1 MVDGVRFSSVSGDH
15 YNVLYL
21 VLNVIFQC
29 WYLELQ
35 KQLGR
40 FFNNLKQCNRLE
52 SNKL

>member
-1 MVDGVRFSSVSGDH
+1 MVNDVRFSSVSGNH

-21 VLNVIFQC
+21 VLNVIFQF
-29 WYLELQ
+29 WYLKLQ

-52 SNKL
+52 SD